1 MKFIFYICGTVAVVS
16 TLRVITHNNIVHALL
31 YLIIFVLS
39 LSGVF
44 FSLGA
49 SFAGALEVIVYAGAI
64 LVLFVLVVIML
75 NLNQLQSNKRYG
87 FQASLLWLAPCILL
101 SSLLLYSIHYSIP
114 INYVSGY
121 IVNAKDVGRLLFGS
135 YMLVMELASML
146 LLAAMIVAFHI
157 GHKYR

>member
-16 TLRVITHNNIVHALL
+16 ILRLITHSNIVHALL
-31 YLIIFVLS
+31 YLIIFVLA

-49 SFAGALEVIVYAGAI
+49 AFAGALEVIVYAGAI
-64 LVLFVLVVIML
+64 MVLFVLVVIML
-75 NLNQLQSNKRYG
+75 NLNQLKSKKLYLLQP
-87 FQASLLWLAPCILL
+87 SLLWLAPCIL
-101 SSLLLYSIHYSIP
+101 SSLLLYSIIHSIP
-114 INYVSGY
+114 RNYVSGY
-121 IVNAKDVGRLLFGS
+121 IINAKNVGILLFGT

-157 GHKYR
+157 GHKSR